1 MGKLKCH
8 HGAVWSTF
16 GQASVKI
23 ASIQKRGEVYRVRV
37 NRKGYSTL
45 SKTFITRQE
54 ALKWARNT
62 ETQIDDGH
70 IKPLGAQGIRTVE
83 GTTFAMACEH
93 YERTHTRLKK
103 NHRSEALILKALT
116 NRLGGLA
123 VNKIGQPEIAQLRD
137 DLLLKGRSG
146 TTVAHYLNAVS
157 KVYQTLKAEWGLD
170 VTNPVTGIKRPKPNP
185 PRVVR
190 LSHEALE
197 ALIKACEAASE
208 PLLAP
213 IVKVALETGM
223 RRGEI
228 LNLQWSDIDPERR
241 RIYINRSKNGFARCI
256 PASRRVLEVFN
267 AVPKTHGSCVFP
279 IDAESMRKHYE
290 RSVCRARSQWSDQS
304 GNPFTSLTFHDL
316 RHQALSQ
323 LSDQGLSVFEVAEIS
338 GHKTLS
344 MLKRYVHPTLE
355 DILKKMDRF

>member
-1 MGKLKCH
+1 M
-8 HGAVWSTF
+8 
-16 GQASVKI
+16 
-23 ASIQKRGEVYRVRV
+23 ASIQKRNEVYRVRIT
-37 NRKGYSTL
+37 RRGYATL
-45 SKTFITRQE
+45 SKTFTTRQE
-54 ALKWARNT
+54 AIKWARNT
-62 ETQIDDGH
+62 ETQIDDGN
-70 IKPLGAQGIRTVE
+70 IKPLGAQDIRTVE

-103 NHRSEALILKALT
+103 NHRSESLILKALT
-116 NRLGGLA
+116 NRLGGLQI
-123 VNKIGQPEIAQLRD
+123 NKIGQQDIAQLRD
-137 DLLLKGRSG
+137 DFLQKGRSG

-157 KVYQTLKAEWGLD
+157 KVFQMLKAEWGLD
-170 VTNPVTGIKRPKPNP
+170 VVNPVTGIKRPKPNP
-185 PRVVR
+185 PRIVR
-190 LSHEALE
+190 LSCEALE

-208 PLLAP
+208 PLLTP

-228 LNLQWSDIDPERR
+228 LNLQWSDIDHSRR
-241 RIYINRSKNGFARCI
+241 RIYINRSKNGLARCI
-256 PASRRVLEVFN
+256 PASRRVLKVLDT
-267 AVPKTHGSCVFP
+267 VPKTHGSSVFP

-290 RSVCRARSQWSDQS
+290 RSVCRARSQWPDQS
-304 GNPFTSLTFHDL
+304 GNPFANLTFHDL

-323 LSDQGLSVFEVAEIS
+323 LSDQGLNVIELAEIS

>member
-1 MGKLKCH
+1 M
-8 HGAVWSTF
+8 
-16 GQASVKI
+16 
-23 ASIQKRGEVYRVRV
+23 ASIQKRGEVYRVRIT
-37 NRKGYSTL
+37 RKGYPTL
-45 SKTFITRQE
+45 SKTFTNRQD

-93 YERTHTRLKK
+93 YERTHARLKK

-116 NRLGGLA
+116 NRLGGLQ
-123 VNKIGQPEIAQLRD
+123 VNKIGQPDIAQLRD
-137 DLLLKGRSG
+137 ELLHKGRSG

-157 KVYQTLKAEWGLD
+157 KVFQMLKTEWGLD

-185 PRVVR
+185 PRIVR
-190 LSHEALE
+190 LSREALD
-197 ALIKACEAASE
+197 ALLQSCEVASE

-228 LNLQWSDIDPERR
+228 LDLQWKDIDQKRR
-241 RIYINRSKNGFARCI
+241 RIYVNRSKNGLARCI
-256 PASRRVLEVFN
+256 PASRRVLEVFED
-267 AVPKTHGSCVFP
+267 VPKTNGSSIFP
-279 IDAESMRKHYE
+279 IGAESMRKHYE
-290 RSVCRARSQWSDQS
+290 RAVHRAKVQWSHD
-304 GNPFTSLTFHDL
+304 GENPFANLTFHDL

-323 LSDQGLSVFEVAEIS
+323 LSDRGLNVIELAEIS
-338 GHKTLS
+338 GHKTIG
-344 MLKRYVHPTLE
+344 MLRRYTHPTL
-355 DILKKMDRF
+355 DVVIAKMDRAELGQ

>member
-1 MGKLKCH
+1 M
-8 HGAVWSTF
+8 
-16 GQASVKI
+16 

-45 SKTFITRQE
+45 SKTFTTRQE
-54 ALKWARNT
+54 ALKWARST
-62 ETQIDDGH
+62 ETQIDEGR
-70 IKPLGAQGIRTVE
+70 IKPAGAQGIRTVE
-83 GTTFAMACEH
+83 GTTFAMACEQ

-123 VNKIGQPEIAQLRD
+123 VNRIGQPEIAQLRD

-157 KVYQTLKAEWGLD
+157 KVYQMLKSEWGLG

-190 LSHEALE
+190 LSREALE
-197 ALIKACEAASE
+197 ALIKACEGASE

-256 PASRRVLEVFN
+256 PASKRVLEVFN

-290 RSVCRARSQWSDQS
+290 RAVRRAGVQWLSNDE
-304 GNPFTSLTFHDL
+304 NPFMNLTFHDL

-323 LSDQGLSVFEVAEIS
+323 LSDRGLNVIELSEIS
-338 GHKTLS
+338 GHKTLG
-344 MLKRYVHPTLE
+344 MLKRYTHPTL
-355 DILKKMDRF
+355 DAIAMKMDREVIASS